1 MAYRHKITTSEVPT
15 ALLSPITGEAG
26 LTVVFGT
33 SPINMGD
40 IANVNEPVLAYT
52 YAEAVKKLGYV
63 PARQIAGTVEKPIKI
78 FDYTISEAIDS
89 HFSKFNVAPLIMVN
103 VLNPATHKTSIT
115 DEVVALADGIG
126 NVIKSGA
133 VVSTVVVKNAAE
145 VATVNVDYILTFT
158 GDGLIQIN
166 AIDGKELDG
175 VASVT
180 VSYDYL
186 DPTKVTAA
194 DIVGGI
200 DPTTFKRKGL
210 ELVNEVFPRFRLVPG
225 TVIAPGFST
234 DNSVSVVLKSK
245 VKNINSVFRAEAIID
260 IDTATVIDY
269 TKVPEAKEN
278 AGLSDTALIVAWPK
292 VALSGTQYHL
302 STQLASL
309 MHLTDSEN
317 GDVPY
322 ASPSNKNLSADSAVL
337 ESGEEI
343 WLDVNQAEFLN
354 GNGIVTAL
362 NFIGGWKAWGNE
374 TSAYPA
380 TSDVKERFIPV
391 RRMFNWIGNTLVTT
405 FWSRL
410 DYPLN
415 KRQVETI
422 QDSANDWLNSLVA
435 QGYLLGG
442 RVEFLRAEN
451 PDTGLLDGASVFHV
465 YLAAP
470 TPNGDIE
477 FKLEYDTSYLQ
488 ALFG

>member
-1 MAYRHKITTSEVPT
+1 MAFRHRISTSEVPT
-15 ALLSPITGEAG
+15 ALLSPVTGEAG
-26 LTVVFGT
+26 LTVAFGT

-52 YAEAVKKLGYV
+52 YAEAVQKIGFV
-63 PARQIAGTVEKPIKI
+63 PARRVGGTDEKPVKI
-78 FDYTISEAIDS
+78 FDYTLSEVIDS
-89 HFSKFNVAPLIMVN
+89 HFSKFNVAPLILVN
-103 VLNPATHKTSIT
+103 VLNPATHKTT
-115 DEVVALADGIG
+115 VADEAVTLVDGAG
-126 NVIKSGA
+126 NVLNAGA
-133 VVSTVVVKNAAE
+133 VLSTVVVKNVE
-145 VATVNVDYILTFT
+145 VVAVIGTDYILTFT
-158 GDGLIQIN
+158 EAGLLQVN
-166 AIDGKELDG
+166 A
-175 VASVT
+175 VAGGALAAVSDIK

-186 DPTKVTAA
+186 DPTKVLAA

-200 DPTTFKRKGL
+200 EPLTFKPKGL
-210 ELVNEVFPRFRLVPG
+210 ELLDQVFPRFRLVPG
-225 TVIAPGFST
+225 SVIAPGYSS
-234 DNSVSVVLKSK
+234 DNAVSSVLKSK
-245 VKNINSVFRAEAIID
+245 VKNINSVFRAEAIVD

-302 STQLASL
+302 STQLAAL
-309 MHLTDSEN
+309 MHLVDSEN

-322 ASPSNKNLSADSAVL
+322 VSPSNKNLSADSTVL
-337 ESGEEI
+337 KDGTEV
-343 WLDVNQAEFLN
+343 WLGVPQAEYLN

-391 RRMFNWIGNTLVTT
+391 RRMFNWVGNTLVTT

-451 PDTGLLDGASVFHV
+451 PDTGILDGKSVFHV

-488 ALFG
+488 TLFG

>member
-1 MAYRHKITTSEVPT
+1 MVYRHRISTSEVPT

-26 LTVVFGT
+26 LTIAFGT

-40 IANVNEPVLAYT
+40 ISNVNEPVLAYT
-52 YAEAVKKLGYV
+52 YAEAVQKIGFV
-63 PARQIAGTVEKPIKI
+63 PARKVGGTDEKPVKI
-78 FDYTISEAIDS
+78 FDYSLSEVIDS
-89 HFSKFNVAPLIMVN
+89 HFSKFNVAPLVLVN
-103 VLNPATHKTSIT
+103 VLSPVTHKTSIA

-126 NVIKSGA
+126 AIVNSGA
-133 VVSTVVVKNAAE
+133 ILSTVVVKNVEE
-145 VATVNVDYILTFT
+145 VVALNTDYILTFNEA
-158 GDGLIQIN
+158 GLLQIN
-166 AIDGKELDG
+166 AVDGGALDA
-175 VASVT
+175 VASVKVT
-180 VSYDYL
+180 YDYL
-186 DPTKVTAA
+186 DPTKVLAA

-200 DPTTFKRKGL
+200 DPTTLKPKGL
-210 ELVNEVFPRFRLVPG
+210 ELLDQVFPRFRLVPG
-225 TVIAPGFST
+225 SVIAPGYSPDT
-234 DNSVSVVLKSK
+234 AVAAVMKSK
-245 VKNINSVFRAEAIID
+245 VKSINNVFRAEAIVD
-260 IDTATVIDY
+260 IDTGTVTDY

-292 VALSGTQYHL
+292 VALSGVQYHL

-309 MHLTDSEN
+309 MHLVDSEN

-322 ASPSNKNLSADSAVL
+322 VSPSNKNLSADSTVL
-337 ESGEEI
+337 EDGTEI
-343 WLDVNQAEFLN
+343 WLDVPRAEFLN
-354 GNGIVTAL
+354 GNGIVTGL

-380 TSDVKERFIPV
+380 TSDVKDRFIPV
-391 RRMFNWIGNTLVTT
+391 RRMFNWVGNTLVTT

-410 DYPLN
+410 DFPLN

-422 QDSANDWLNSLVA
+422 QDSANDWLNSLTA

-477 FKLEYDTSYLQ
+477 FRLEYDTQYLQ

>member
-1 MAYRHKITTSEVPT
+1 MAFRHKITTSEVPT
-15 ALLSPITGEAG
+15 ALLSPVTGEAG
-26 LTVVFGT
+26 LTVAFGT

-52 YAEAVKKLGYV
+52 YAEAVQKMGFV
-63 PARQIAGTVEKPIKI
+63 PARKIGGTNEKPVNA
-78 FDYTISEAIDS
+78 FDFTLSEVIDS
-89 HFSKFNVAPLIMVN
+89 HFSKSNVAPLVLVN

-115 DEVVALADGIG
+115 DEVVALAGGIG
-126 NVIKSGA
+126 NIIRSGA
-133 VVSTVVVKNAAE
+133 IASTVIVKNE
-145 VATVNVDYILTFT
+145 SKTFVVNVDYILTFT
-158 GDGLIQIN
+158 DAGLTQIN
-166 AIDGKELDG
+166 AIGGKALDG
-175 VASVT
+175 VASVK
-180 VSYDYL
+180 VSYNYL
-186 DPTKVTAA
+186 DPTKVTSS

-210 ELVNEVFPRFRLVPG
+210 ELADEVFPRFRLVPG

-234 DNSVSVVLKSK
+234 DNAVSVVMKSK
-245 VKNINSVFRAEAIID
+245 VKSINSVFRAEAIID
-260 IDTATVIDY
+260 IDSATVIDY
-269 TKVPEAKEN
+269 TKVPKAKEN

-309 MHLTDSEN
+309 MHLVDSQN

-337 ESGEEI
+337 KSGKEV
-343 WLDVNQAEFLN
+343 WLDVDQAQYLN
-354 GNGIVTAL
+354 SQGVVTAL

-380 TSDVKERFIPV
+380 TSDVKERFIAV

-451 PDTGLLDGASVFHV
+451 PDTSILNGSSVFHV
-465 YLAAP
+465 YLAVP